1 MEGFLHLV
9 PKISEDTLITSY
21 FPIIAKHN
29 DTYAYCK
36 QEYKE
41 FDNI

>member
-1 MEGFLHLV
+1 MERFLHLV
-9 PKISEDTLITSY
+9 PKISKDTLNTLY

-29 DTYAYCK
+29 DTYVYCK